1 MKDAHELSR
10 VLLRSMGGVPAC
22 NFFCFVVSTHD
33 RKKAS
38 GLIRFA
44 AGDPEAEM
52 E

>member
-1 MKDAHELSR
+1 MTPTAAAVQHAWA
-10 VLLRSMGGVPAC
+10 G
-22 NFFCFVVSTHD
+22 NFFRSVVSTRD